1 MISSA
6 GAGLD
11 AKMLPCTAR
20 PGTRKAVWWSYDQ
33 PLSCIMSPN
42 GTRMDY
48 LSFLDNLSTT
58 APAFLLQSL
67 LGLSASPLP
76 EKLIRATCSNELSLL
91 ERILKIRAISK
102 LRVEQITLA
111 FCFGQT

>member
-1 MISSA
+1 M
-6 GAGLD
+6 
-11 AKMLPCTAR
+11 
-20 PGTRKAVWWSYDQ
+20 TRCYRAQPAQERGRRYGRSYDQ
-33 PLSCIMSPN
+33 PLSCIISPN
-42 GTRMDY
+42 GTRMDS

-67 LGLSASPLP
+67 LDLSASPLP

-91 ERILKIRAISK
+91 ERILKVRAISK